1 MGSILC
7 LITSGFYDGNKSI
20 YVLGWCGQIGAHGLT
35 ENVTY
40 WESNGMSCDD
50 SLVPGTVIFHPLV
63 DQGV

>member
-20 YVLGWCGQIGAHGLT
+20 YVLGWCGQIGVHGLT

-40 WESNGMSCDD
+40 IQLGEQWHVM
-50 SLVPGTVIFHPLV
+50 
-63 DQGV
+63 